1 MKRLIKNKRWFN
13 VSLWLLVGLSL
24 TAFTFIKDDLFHIGK
39 NLEIFSALYRQVSLN
54 YVDEVNSDD
63 LMKAG
68 IGAML
73 ESLDPYT
80 EFIPEAELEDFKL
93 RYVSTQYSGLGA
105 RVVEKTDG
113 TFFIAEVFEQSPA
126 SKAGL
131 HVGDEILAI
140 GNEPL
145 KGKKAIDIS
154 NKLKGIAGT
163 EVRLKI
169 RESKNGEVMD
179 VDVKR
184 GQIIQPNVAFSAYL
198 EDGIGY
204 IKLDKFLSGAA
215 NEVQNAL
222 LRFKERATLRG
233 LVLDLRDNG
242 GGILQESVKIV
253 NLFVNKGEEV
263 VLQRGSHANQ
273 VFSYV
278 TNNSPLL
285 PSLPIVVLINNNS
298 ASASEIVAGALQDM
312 DRAVVLGEQSF
323 GKGLVQQTYRLPYNN
338 MVKVTV
344 AKYYTPSG
352 RCIQALDYSHKDSIG
367 HVHKLND
374 SLIAEYT
381 TKHGRKVYNG
391 SGIYPDVQVKERR
404 ISTIAKVLRNKFYIS
419 DYATVYYNMHA
430 KIEKPNTFELTEIE
444 YQRFSDYLNGK
455 DLNYQSKAT
464 YLLNELKGEIA
475 KKDTND
481 GIMND
486 IRNVEHKIKENVKDE
501 LRLNKEEIKGL
512 LEKEIVSRYYFQTG
526 VYELANRAD
535 TMIWAAK
542 KILRDEKKLVY
553 NNVLKGNGEY
563 NTIGKPKL
571 DLAAA
576 SLQH

>member
-80 EFIPEAELEDFKL
+80 EFIPESELEDFKL

-105 RVVEKTDG
+105 RIMEKTDG

-163 EVRLKI
+163 EVKLKI
-169 RESKNGEVMD
+169 RESKNGQVMD

-184 GQIIQPNVAFSAYL
+184 GQIIQPNVAFSTYL

-263 VLQRGSHANQ
+263 VVQRGSHANQ

-419 DYATVYYNMHA
+419 DYATIYYNMHT

-444 YQRFSDYLNGK
+444 YQHFSDYLKGK

-464 YLLNELKGEIA
+464 YLLNELKAEIV

-486 IRNVEHKIKENVKDE
+486 IRNVAHKIKENVKDE
-501 LRLNKEEIKGL
+501 LRLNKEEIKRL

-526 VYELANRAD
+526 VYELANRTD

-542 KILRDEKKLVY
+542 KILREEKKLVY

-563 NTIGKPKL
+563 NTIGKPKS

>member
-1 MKRLIKNKRWFN
+1 MKRLIKNKRWFK
-13 VSLWLLVGLSL
+13 VSLWLLVGLFF

-63 LMKAG
+63 LMKVG

-80 EFIPEAELEDFKL
+80 EFIPESELEDFKL

-105 RVVEKTDG
+105 RIMEKTDG
-113 TFFIAEVFEQSPA
+113 TFFIAEVFEESPA
-126 SKAGL
+126 SKVGL

-140 GNEPL
+140 GNQSL
-145 KGKKAIDIS
+145 TGKKAIDIS

-179 VDVKR
+179 VVVKR
-184 GQIIQPNVAFSAYL
+184 GQIIQPNVVFSTYL

-222 LRFKERATLRG
+222 LTFKERAMLRG

-263 VLQRGSHANQ
+263 VVQRGSHANQ

-323 GKGLVQQTYRLPYNN
+323 GKGLVQQTYRLPYKN

-374 SLIAEYT
+374 SLISEYT

-391 SGIYPDVQVKERR
+391 SGIYPDVPVKERE
-404 ISTIAKVLRNKFYIS
+404 ISTIARVLRNKFYIS
-419 DYATVYYNMHA
+419 DYATVYYNMHT
-430 KIEKPNTFELTEIE
+430 KIEKPNTFELTEVE
-444 YQRFSDYLNGK
+444 YQHFTDYLKGK

-464 YLLNELKGEIA
+464 YLLNELKAEIA

-486 IRNVEHKIKENVKDE
+486 IRNVEYKIKESVKDE
-501 LRLNKEEIKGL
+501 LRLNKGEIKEL
-512 LEKEIVSRYYFQTG
+512 LEKEIVSRYYFQKG
-526 VYELANRAD
+526 VYELANRTD

-542 KILRDEKKLVY
+542 KILREEKKLVY
-553 NNVLKGNGEY
+553 NNVLKGKGEY

-571 DLAAA
+571 HLAAA